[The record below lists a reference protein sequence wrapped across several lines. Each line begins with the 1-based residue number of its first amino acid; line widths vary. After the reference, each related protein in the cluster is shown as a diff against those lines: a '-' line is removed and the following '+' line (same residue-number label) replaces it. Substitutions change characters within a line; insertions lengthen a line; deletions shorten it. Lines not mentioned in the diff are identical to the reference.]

1 MSDVIVVGGGPVGSF
16 AALNLAK
23 FGTKVT
29 VLEEHPICGAP
40 SHCAGH
46 LSILS
51 LTKLGLYPLP
61 EGIVENT
68 FSRAHFYSPSGIKFS
83 VRLKKPVTCAV
94 KREAFDRY
102 IAQRAEKAGALY
114 KLNSRV
120 QLLLIENG
128 TVKGTRVADGNGKE
142 KVFLAKIVIDAE
154 GISSR
159 ILKQTGLAPLRGNK
173 LVYAV
178 ETEVEN
184 IKDVE
189 TDAVEVF
196 LGKNYAPGFY
206 AWIIPRTDGTA
217 KVGLATRSGD
227 PREFLQRFFHKHP
240 VASRQLDK
248 ARMLQAAFHP
258 ISLGGP
264 IPRVYSNGFLAVGDA
279 ASQVKPTT
287 GGGVVL
293 GLTCASIAAQVA
305 SKALAKGDSS
315 VNQLK
320 LYQTRC
326 EEALGFDTKV
336 MLNARN
342 MLDSLSDRSIDRTL
356 SFCSRMGLG
365 KKLEDVDDI
374 DFQGQTLIKVLR
386 KPIVYPVL
394 AYFLSAFLFA
404 NI

>member
-1 MSDVIVVGGGPVGSF
+1 MSEVTVVGGGPAGSF

-23 FGTKVT
+23 LGIGVT
-29 VLEEHPICGAP
+29 VFEEHPICGAP

-61 EGIVENT
+61 DGIVENT
-68 FSRAHFYSPSGIKFS
+68 FSRAHFFSPAGMKFS
-83 VRLKKPVTCAV
+83 VSLKKPVTCV
-94 KREAFDRY
+94 VNREAFDRY
-102 IAQRAEKAGALY
+102 LSQIAEKAGAAY
-114 KLNSRV
+114 QLNSRV
-120 QLLLIENG
+120 ESLFIENG
-128 TVKGTRVADGNGKE
+128 AVKGVRVAGDKGKA
-142 KVFLAKIVIDAE
+142 FPAKIVIDAE

-159 ILKQTGLAPLRGNK
+159 ILKQSGLAPIGGYK
-173 LVYAV
+173 LVYGV

-196 LGKNYAPGFY
+196 LGENYAPGFY
-206 AWIIPRTDGTA
+206 AWIIPRTDETA
-217 KVGLATRSGD
+217 KVGLATRAGD
-227 PREFLQRFFHKHP
+227 PREFLQRFLRKHP
-240 VASRQLDK
+240 IASRQLSK
-248 ARMLQAAFHP
+248 ARVLQTTFHP

-264 IPRVYSNGFLAVGDA
+264 IPKAYSRGFLVVGDA
-279 ASQVKPTT
+279 ASHVKPTT

-305 SKALAKGDSS
+305 REALANHDLSAK
-315 VNQLK
+315 QLK
-320 LYQTRC
+320 AYQTRC
-326 EEALGFDTKV
+326 EEVLGFDNKV

-342 MLDSLSDRSIDRTL
+342 MFDSLPDRRIDQVI
-356 SFCSRMGLG
+356 SFCSHIGLG
-365 KKLEDVDDI
+365 KYLEDVDDI

-394 AYFLSAFLFA
+394 AYFLSSYLFA